1 MLKHTSETELIKKM
15 VFVATHSKQGDKAI
29 IIVPKPYRDAVRKLK
44 NPLKVTIEEIIE

>member
-1 MLKHTSETELIKKM
+1 MSKYTSEMVKKM

-29 IIVPKPYRDAVRKLK
+29 IIVPKSVRDAVRKFK